1 MRRPHNLLG
10 LDFRFLNNF
19 KTVISILKQSSICLV
34 QVQRRN
40 LDTSSMEL
48 IQKIL
53 KLRMFVESDC
63 IYIIGDNN
71 TCQFDIM

>member
-19 KTVISILKQSSICLV
+19 KTVILILKQSSICLV

-40 LDTSSMEL
+40 LDTSSKLAHFACSLNQTVYTSLMITILVDL
-48 IQKIL
+48 I
-53 KLRMFVESDC
+53 
-63 IYIIGDNN
+63 
-71 TCQFDIM
+71 